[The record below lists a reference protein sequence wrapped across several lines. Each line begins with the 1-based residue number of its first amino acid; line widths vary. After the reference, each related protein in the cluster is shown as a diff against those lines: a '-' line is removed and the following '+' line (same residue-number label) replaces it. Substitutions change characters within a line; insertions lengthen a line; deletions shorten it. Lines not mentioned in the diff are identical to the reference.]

1 MALLMGTKKSA
12 SDPSLTWS
20 CGAAFDLI
28 IRRIPLDLLENML
41 DGSSGHSIS
50 CYEVLCGEFPAI
62 LTVIV
67 IELSDDEVAI
77 MITQQL

>member
-12 SDPSLTWS
+12 GDPSLTWS
-20 CGAAFDLI
+20 CGTAFNLI
-28 IRRIPLDLLENML
+28 IQWILLDLHEDML
-41 DGSSGHSIS
+41 DGSFGHSIL
-50 CYEVLCGEFPAI
+50 CYEVLCGEFLAI

-77 MITQQL
+77 TVTQRL